1 MNLMLVALPR
11 RCVPLNTTRG
21 MPVTNPV
28 ITLGKMVNDVAE
40 AKMPDEDWNALIDEV
55 VLGGMLTRD

>member
-1 MNLMLVALPR
+1 
-11 RCVPLNTTRG
+11 

-40 AKMPDEDWNALIDEV
+40 TKMPDEDWNALIDEV
-55 VLGGMLTRD
+55 VLDGMLTSD

>member
-1 MNLMLVALPR
+1 
-11 RCVPLNTTRG
+11 